1 MFSCSKAPRFQSTP
15 SARRATAGDKFTVSS
30 HNYFNPR
37 PPRGGRPFHPHL
49 HLLLCVFQ
57 STPSARRATLES
69 GLCDGFYA
77 IFQSTPSARRATNG
91 DVTIKIAGG
100 DFNPRPPRGGRRG
113 GIILAPAIDRFQ
125 STPSARRATPTPG
138 CPVRSQNHF
147 NPRPPRGGRPRVAS
161 TAVWASGF
169 QSTPS
174 ARRATP
180 ARPAESH
187 DQRIS
192 IHALREESDLLRPQP
207 PRLRRNFNPRPPR
220 GERQLLSAVLLQR

>member
-1 MFSCSKAPRFQSTP
+1 MTA
-15 SARRATAGDKFTVSS
+15 RATIDRLMISIHALREESDACQEFHGFTSLVISIHALREESDQGGAAAGK
-30 HNYFNPR
+30 P
-37 PPRGGRPFHPHL
+37 
-49 HLLLCVFQ
+49 
-57 STPSARRATLES
+57 
-69 GLCDGFYA
+69 
-77 IFQSTPSARRATNG
+77 
-91 DVTIKIAGG
+91 VT
-100 DFNPRPPRGGRRG
+100 DFNPRPPRGERLVFSRAARS
-113 GIILAPAIDRFQ
+113 LA
-125 STPSARRATPTPG
+125 
-138 CPVRSQNHF
+138 V
-147 NPRPPRGGRPRVAS
+147 
-161 TAVWASGF
+161 F